1 MGTFNYSILPLF
13 VVTWVCTGGTITY
26 CGDHVTALYIIYV
39 KNAWHKLCYPFSLS
53 SAGLIT

>member
-26 CGDHVTALYIIYV
+26 CGDHVTALYIIYI
-39 KNAWHKLCYPFSLS
+39 KNAWHKLCYPFHFPLQ
-53 SAGLIT
+53 G